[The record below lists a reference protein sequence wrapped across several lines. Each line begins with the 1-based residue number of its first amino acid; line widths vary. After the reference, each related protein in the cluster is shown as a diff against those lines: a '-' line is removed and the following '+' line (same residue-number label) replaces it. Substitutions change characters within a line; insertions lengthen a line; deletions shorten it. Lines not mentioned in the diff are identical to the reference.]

1 MKSYSILFFSAFAL
15 ASSDAYAADVTFS
28 SSATFTDTQTYD
40 NGTISGYR
48 TDVALNAGSNYTFNG
63 NFFVQGAWNRFVL
76 NSEAAMSVSGTLSV
90 DMSGVSLNGGTLT
103 TGEFKVHD
111 APNWDGALWDGRQW
125 IERGDS
131 VVNGST
137 IIASQSNPSFISR
150 AISPDWDGV
159 VGNSLWLNGDGA
171 TIDSNGFDIGITMNL
186 VGGGPLTKIGA
197 GTLSIAANNTRNG
210 NTTLTTGTLEITPAG
225 KLHGGGYT
233 AAPTITLGSG
243 TLLKLNGWD
252 YDAFGSLGALD
263 FSRDRL
269 VVNGG
274 TIEYVGASNSTI
286 GGAAG
291 RNFTVGTGG
300 ATLKA
305 SSAPGDL
312 WFIAANTLFGYGNLV
327 NNESLTLDGSGNGE
341 IQKVIE
347 GSGSITKTGSGT
359 WTLSGANTYTGTTSV
374 NGGTLSLTSPSLDS
388 SSSVVI
394 GSSGVLNLNFTG
406 NDVVSALEIN
416 GSGPLAAG
424 AYNASHPT
432 YGSFFSGSG
441 SLLVVNGADGS
452 WTSLVDGDWEEPAN
466 WAGNT
471 IAVGFNKTATFNAA
485 SGATVTLTG
494 ALTIGN
500 LAFDV
505 SDYTIAG
512 APLLLDSSGTPFV
525 DVTSGRTATIT
536 TNIDGFSGLEKTGAG
551 SLVLTGANIFSGET
565 RVTEGELQLG
575 ASPVSNPEFGA
586 LENSNQLTI
595 EAGAT
600 VRAMGANAFK
610 GFSGG
615 SMNVAINGGTLV
627 LNDGVTGGGN
637 HVLGFVDLA
646 GGTIAGVGGS
656 FYGGFNL
663 GNTVEVTE
671 DSTISA
677 TNTNTLGAAR
687 TIVVSAG
694 KTLDWSGTVID
705 FIANNAPSSLVFEGA
720 GTTVLSGANAYTGN
734 TTINEGTVEVSS
746 TGSLLFRPTTN
757 GTTNSVSGSPTA
769 TLSFQ
774 GTVNLDLGTTDGTD
788 GNAWTLFSL
797 SSYAGL
803 APAAVTSTL
812 GSFSEPTS
820 GTWELAVIGAKWV
833 FTEADGILSYVVT
846 ATDYDTWETANG
858 VTGGPD
864 DDDDNDG
871 LTNSDEYAFGLDPTG
886 GSSVN
891 PIAVPL
897 DKTTGTF
904 SYTRRTQALTGLSY
918 SIWYSTDLASW
929 TEDTG
934 AVEGTPSVSGE
945 VETVPVTISGALL
958 SNTKLFI
965 QVRAE

>member
-1 MKSYSILFFSAFAL
+1 MKSISVLRLSAFAL
-15 ASSDAYAADVTFS
+15 ASTGAYAADVTFS
-28 SSATFTDTQTYD
+28 TSATFTDTQIYD
-40 NGTISGYR
+40 NGVISGYR

-63 NFFVQGAWNRFVL
+63 NFFVQGAWNRFIL
-76 NSEAAMSVSGTLSV
+76 NSEAAMTVSGTLGL

-103 TGEFKVHD
+103 TGAFQVHD
-111 APNWDGALWDGRQW
+111 APNWDGALWDGKQW

-131 VVNGST
+131 VINGST
-137 IIASQSNPSFISR
+137 IIASQSNPSFITR

-159 VGNSLWLNGDGA
+159 VGNWLWLNGDGA
-171 TIDSNGFDIGITMNL
+171 TIDSNGFDIGSTMNTYGS
-186 VGGGPLTKIGA
+186 GGLSKIGS
-197 GTLSIAANNTRNG
+197 GTLSISAINNFTG
-210 NTTLTTGTLEITPAG
+210 NTNLSNGVLEVTSAG
-225 KLHGGGYT
+225 KLYGGGYT
-233 AAPTITLGSG
+233 ATPIVTVGGG
-243 TLLKLNGWD
+243 TVLKLSGWD
-252 YDAFGSLGALD
+252 YDSAGSLGGLD
-263 FSRDRL
+263 FSPNRL

-274 TIEYVGASNSTI
+274 TIEYVGATNSTI

-305 SSAPGDL
+305 SSAPGEL
-312 WFIAANTLFGYGNLV
+312 WFIAANTLYGYGNLA
-327 NNESLTLDGSGNGE
+327 NNESLTLDGSGNAE

-347 GSGSITKTGSGT
+347 GSGSLTKTGSGT
-359 WTLSGANTYTGTTSV
+359 WTLSGANTYTGTTTV
-374 NGGTLSLTSPSLDS
+374 NGGTLSLTSPSFDS
-388 SSSVVI
+388 SASVVI
-394 GSSGVLNLNFTG
+394 GSGGILDLNFTG

-441 SLLVVNGADGS
+441 TLLVVNGADGS

-466 WAGNT
+466 WAANT
-471 IAVGFNKTATFNAA
+471 IAVGYNKTATFNAA

-512 APLLLDSSGTPFV
+512 APLLLDSSVTPFV

-536 TNIDGFSGLEKTGAG
+536 TNIDGFFGVEKTGTG
-551 SLVLTGANIFSGET
+551 TLVLTGANIFSGET
-565 RVTEGELQLG
+565 RVTGGELQLG
-575 ASPVSNPEFGA
+575 ASPVSNPELGA

-595 EAGAT
+595 ETGAT

-610 GFSGG
+610 GYSGG

-627 LNDGVTGGGN
+627 LNDGLTEGGN

-646 GGTIAGVGGS
+646 GGTIAGAGGA

-687 TIVVSAG
+687 TVVVSAG
-694 KTLDWSGTVID
+694 KTLDWSGTIID
-705 FIANNAPSSLVFEGA
+705 FIAINGPSSLIFEGA
-720 GTTVLSGANAYTGN
+720 GTTIFSGANAYTGN
-734 TTINEGTVEVSS
+734 TTVNDGSLQLTSTSQMQFVVTDAPANNQIAG
-746 TGSLLFRPTTN
+746 TGSATFDGVFNINTSAVA
-757 GTTNSVSGSPTA
+757 GTTGYIWLLVDRTSLTGESFGSNFSVAGFTEEGDGITWTMSDSR
-769 TLSFQ
+769 
-774 GTVNLDLGTTDGTD
+774 GT
-788 GNAWTLFSL
+788 W
-797 SSYAGL
+797 
-803 APAAVTSTL
+803 
-812 GSFSEPTS
+812 SFSEDT
-820 GTWELAVIGAKWV
+820 GELTLDVG
-833 FTEADGILSYVVT
+833 S
-846 ATDYDTWETANG
+846 DYEDWETANG

-886 GSSVN
+886 GASVN
-891 PIAVPL
+891 PIVVEL
-897 DKTTGTF
+897 DKTAGTF
-904 SYTRRTQALTGLSY
+904 SYTRRTQALTDLTY
-918 SIWYSTDLASW
+918 SVWYSTDLASW

-934 AVEGTPSVSGE
+934 AVEGTPSVIGE
-945 VETVPVTISGALL
+945 VETVPVTISNSLL